1 MKCRMIKCFV
11 MLMAFGILSTAAWA
25 EVPGQ
30 INYQGFLTDPEGIP
44 IGIDP
49 PAEVQMWFS
58 IYDQET
64 DGAEMWS
71 EGPLSVTVDGG
82 IFNVILGQTTPI
94 TPDLIDGPCWLE
106 VIVDGGEGGEY
117 LVPREMI
124 VSSLFAIKAKDA
136 DTVDGMEGAD
146 LEESAEIDVDI
157 SAHAAISDVHHTKTT
172 SFSELTDLATDTQIP
187 DDITVTYAVT
197 AGDADTIDGMEGV
210 ALEESAEIDA
220 DISSHTYDPSAH
232 HARYT
237 DIEAVAA
244 GQDEFVN
251 KVGDI
256 ITGDLSILGN
266 ELNVAGV
273 IEISGVGLVSA
284 DENGLTLDTVAA
296 QNVRILPTLDVG
308 GVGLVSA
315 DENGLTLDTVAA
327 QNVRILPT
335 LDVGGVGLVSADENG
350 LTLDTVAAQNVR
362 ILPSLNVGFGTFFV
376 NHVAGNVGIGT
387 TSPTS
392 RLHVIG
398 TTTTDVLT
406 ITGGSD
412 IAEPFDIKEPDK
424 IKPGLVLSIDPDNP
438 GKLKLSDKP
447 YDRCVAGIVSGAGG
461 INPGITLTQEESVDS
476 KSNVALSG
484 RVFGLCDASHGSIQ
498 PGDLL
503 TTSPNPGYAM
513 KAADNEKSHGAILGK
528 AMTELKEGEGLVLVL
543 VTLH

>member
-1 MKCRMIKCFV
+1 

-327 QNVRILPT
+327 QNVRILP
-335 LDVGGVGLVSADENG
+335 
-350 LTLDTVAAQNVR
+350 
-362 ILPSLNVGFGTFFV
+362 SLNVGFGTFFV